1 MNSSGRTGPPVAGDK
16 LEVSALGRPVHK
28 LGAFAQL
35 LRKDM
40 AELLRRGLNKR
51 YRAAFEVESAT
62 LTASCE
68 RPEGVRWSG
77 FTSAVGRISF
87 AAERPLVLTVLGY
100 RYGLIKT
107 TDPAAKSISAGR
119 ETATEERVALSLGED
134 MCSLIAARVASGD
147 LGRALEDVAQT
158 EFAIAQVQVP
168 PVQAWTLCCTLRDPA
183 MPEPARLWFVFD
195 QGWLEHILQVLAPV
209 RDTKDAA
216 PDPTPFPSRLQM
228 TLTARLLSKDM
239 PLGDLLDMKVG
250 DVIPVFIGAADVLID
265 ESALF
270 SAAVAETKGK
280 LCLTSFQERD

>member
-1 MNSSGRTGPPVAGDK
+1 
-16 LEVSALGRPVHK
+16 VHK
-28 LGAFAQL
+28 LGAFAEL

-40 AELLRRGLNKR
+40 AESLRRGLNKR
-51 YRAAFEVESAT
+51 YRAAFDVESAT
-62 LTASCE
+62 LTASAS
-68 RPEGVRWSG
+68 RPDGIRWSG
-77 FTSAVGRISF
+77 FTSASGRIAF

-100 RYGLIKT
+100 RYGLIN
-107 TDPAAKSISAGR
+107 AASPMISASAGR

-134 MCSLIAARVASGD
+134 MCSLIAARVASED

-158 EFAIAQVQVP
+158 EFAITQVP
-168 PVQAWTLCCTLRDPA
+168 VPTVQAWTLCCTLRDPA

-195 QGWLEHILQVLAPV
+195 QGWMDLILHRLAPA
-209 RDTKDAA
+209 RDKKEAA
-216 PDPTPFPSRLQM
+216 PDPAPFPSRLQM
-228 TLTARLLSKDM
+228 TLNARLLSRDM